1 MSKQMTRPQER
12 LLIRIPANL
21 KARLVKLA
29 ARERR
34 SLNREIEFLLAQ
46 AVRSGIRSRSRVERQ
61 DRRNINAIADRQSSR

>member
-1 MSKQMTRPQER
+1 MSKQMTKRQER
-12 LLIRIPANL
+12 LLIRIPTSL

-46 AVRSGIRSRSRVERQ
+46 AVRSGIRNRSGVERQ
-61 DRRNINAIADRQSSR
+61 ERRNINAIADRQSSA

>member
-1 MSKQMTRPQER
+1 MSKQMTKRQER

-21 KARLVKLA
+21 KARLAKLA

-46 AVRSGIRSRSRVERQ
+46 AVRPMRSRSERQ
-61 DRRNINAIADRQSSR
+61 ERKNINAA

>member
-1 MSKQMTRPQER
+1 MPKQTKRQER

-21 KARLVKLA
+21 KARLAKLA

-46 AVRSGIRSRSRVERQ
+46 AVRPIRSRSERHE
-61 DRRNINAIADRQSSR
+61 RKNINAA